1 MLRGLIV
8 AGLAAIVIAS
18 CGSGGSTPTP
28 QPSGPAGSS
37 PAASSPAGST
47 AASPGAPATQMP
59 SSGQSASPSGAPT
72 MTSLCAGIGVRK
84 EPATTAPLLVRVN
97 TGSSVHVVGTV
108 TGDAYTATTCG
119 TSGSSWLKV
128 DQIDGKSMKSKYGVP
143 YGYAAAGFFQ

>member
-8 AGLAAIVIAS
+8 AGLAAVLLAG
-18 CGSGGSTPTP
+18 CGSGSPTATPG
-28 QPSGPAGSS
+28 PSGPAGPEASS
-37 PAASSPAGST
+37 PAAST
-47 AASPGAPATQMP
+47 AASPGAPTTEAP
-59 SSGQSASPSGAPT
+59 SAGPAGPSAGAPT

-119 TSGSSWLKV
+119 TSGTSWLKV

-143 YGYAAAGFFQ
+143 FGYTAAGFFQ

>member
-18 CGSGGSTPTP
+18 CGSGGSTPT
-28 QPSGPAGSS
+28 
-37 PAASSPAGST
+37 ASS
-47 AASPGAPATQMP
+47 ASAQA
-59 SSGQSASPSGAPT
+59 PSGAAPVDGATSPSAAQPTPALDTMPPLPST

-143 YGYAAAGFFQ
+143 FGYTAAGFFQ